1 MKAWEIGPR
10 GGVGSLR
17 LVERDDPVAGPG
29 EILVAVTAAGL
40 NYRDLMILRGHYG
53 TDLPEDRIPLTDGV
67 GVIEAIGEGVEGFAV
82 GDRVVAANFVDW
94 DPETGFGFHIFGRDI
109 GVTMDGWLAEKI
121 ALPAKAAIKLPD
133 AISDQT
139 AATLAV
145 VACTVWHAMVAF
157 GQAGPGKL
165 VLAQGT
171 GGVSVFALSLAKA
184 MGAQFAITSS
194 SEEKLTKAREMGAD
208 FTVNYKERPD
218 WGAALTEATGGR
230 GADVVVDTI
239 GFSDFE
245 QTLAA
250 TGLEGRI
257 GTVGALS
264 GSPADPGNFGQGPI
278 LGKNITIKGITSGH
292 RRMFEECLKVMA
304 QHGVETL
311 VDQTFFF
318 DNAKAAYAHLESGS
332 HMGKVMIQVAE
343 RRTNEHRLED
353 RSAFDPV

>member
-10 GGVGSLR
+10 GGVDSLR
-17 LVERDDPVAGPG
+17 LVEREDPVAGPG
-29 EILVAVTAAGL
+29 EILVSVTAAGL
-40 NYRDLMILRGHYG
+40 NYRDLMILRGNYG
-53 TDLPEDRIPLTDGV
+53 TDLPETRIPLTDGV
-67 GVIEAIGEGVEGFAV
+67 GVIEALGEGVEGFAV

-94 DPETGFGFHIFGRDI
+94 DPETGFGFHVFGRDV
-109 GVTMDGWLAEKI
+109 GVTMDGWLAEKVV
-121 ALPAKAAIKLPD
+121 LPAKAAIKLPD
-133 AISDQT
+133 GVSDQT

-145 VACTVWHAMVAF
+145 VAGTVWHAMVAF
-157 GQAGPGKL
+157 GQAGPQTAQRKL

-194 SEEKLTKAREMGAD
+194 SDEKLAKAREMGAD

-218 WGAALTEATGGR
+218 WGAALLEATGGR

-239 GFSDFE
+239 GFAEFE
-245 QTLAA
+245 QTLLA
-250 TGLEGRI
+250 TGVEGRI

-264 GSPADPGNFGQGPI
+264 GSPQDVGNFAQGGI

-292 RRMFEECLKVMA
+292 RGMFEECLKVMA
-304 QHGVETL
+304 EHGVETL
-311 VDQTFFF
+311 VDETFFF

-332 HMGKVMIQVAE
+332 HMGKVMVQVAE
-343 RRTNEHRLED
+343 RRATERI
-353 RSAFDPV
+353 